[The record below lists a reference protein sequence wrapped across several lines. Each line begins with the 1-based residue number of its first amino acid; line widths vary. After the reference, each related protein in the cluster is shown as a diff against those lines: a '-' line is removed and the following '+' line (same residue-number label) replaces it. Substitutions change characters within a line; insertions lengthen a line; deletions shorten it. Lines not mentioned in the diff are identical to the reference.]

1 MSAVLAVILAVWM
14 VPATLAAA
22 EPAAASHCHTGEEIA
37 FSCSLGDSVV
47 SLCTSTEAGLVQS
60 LTYRSGVRGRVGQEF
75 IASAQ
80 TGQRFHASVSPVSP
94 RALVR
99 QVWFEQH
106 GRRYVLTECVGGD
119 CAHSAGLGV
128 FQGDRLLSGRHCLR
142 TQDDKA
148 WFSRALVEF
157 GSEPASSRS
166 NTGLLLIDE
175 ASNAVEK
182 LYQPRRR

>member
-1 MSAVLAVILAVWM
+1 MKAALAVVLTVWM
-14 VPATLAAA
+14 GLATRAAA
-22 EPAAASHCHTGEEIA
+22 EPAAASLCRPGEEIA
-37 FSCSLGDSVV
+37 FSCSLGDSGV
-47 SLCTSTEAGLVQS
+47 SLCTSTAAGMVQS
-60 LTYRSGVRGRVGQEF
+60 LTYRRGVRDRVAQEF

-99 QVWFEQH
+99 QVWFEQN

-119 CAHSAGLGV
+119 CSYSAGLGV
-128 FQGDRLLSGRHCLR
+128 FQGDRLLSRRRCQR

-148 WFSRALVEF
+148 WFARALVAF

-166 NTGLLLIDE
+166 HTELLLIDE
-175 ASNAVEK
+175 VGSAVEK
-182 LYQPRRR
+182 LYLPRRR

>member
-1 MSAVLAVILAVWM
+1 MRAALAIVLAVWM
-14 VPATLAAA
+14 VPATLAAV
-22 EPAAASHCHTGEEIA
+22 EPAAPSHCYPGEEIA

-47 SLCTSTEAGLVQS
+47 SLCTGTEAGVVQS
-60 LTYRSGVRGRVGQEF
+60 LTYRSGVHGRVEQEF

-80 TGQRFHASVSPVSP
+80 TDQRFHASVSPVSP

-99 QVWFEQH
+99 QVWFEQN

-119 CAHSAGLGV
+119 CSHSAGLGV
-128 FQGDRLLSGRHCLR
+128 FQGDQLLSGKYCLR

-148 WFSRALVEF
+148 WFSRVLVEF

-175 ASNAVEK
+175 AGNAVEE
-182 LYQPRRR
+182 LYQPGRH